1 MKLYV
6 AAEAEAEIER
16 ARELQRRG
24 VPIQLIRVRS
34 AAQSRWNWRRLA
46 LPAALAGLAALLI
59 AAD

>member
-6 AAEAEAEIER
+6 PADAKAEIER

-24 VPIQLIRVRS
+24 VPIHLIRVRTVTQRS
-34 AAQSRWNWRRLA
+34 HDWRRYA
-46 LPAALAGLAALLI
+46 LPAALAGLIALLL